1 MFVAAADKKSKSKGV
16 QATMDTWMKPGPSSA
31 GDASYSSDPNVRR
44 RVLRSGNASP
54 EKHESLGGLSA
65 TDLAEFII

>member
-1 MFVAAADKKSKSKGV
+1 MFVAAAAKKTKARGV
-16 QATMDTWMKPGPSSA
+16 QGTMDKWMNQGPSSVT
-31 GDASYSSDPNVRR
+31 DASYSSDPNARR

-65 TDLAEFII
+65 TDLAEFIM